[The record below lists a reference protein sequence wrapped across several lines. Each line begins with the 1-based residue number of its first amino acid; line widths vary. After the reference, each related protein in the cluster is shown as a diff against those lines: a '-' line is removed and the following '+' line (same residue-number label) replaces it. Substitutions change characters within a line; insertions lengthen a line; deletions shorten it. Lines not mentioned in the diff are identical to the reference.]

1 MSAAKTASPV
11 VVTPEGDAA
20 KATPIKGGGLVLSPL
35 PLNGGKKGSRKS
47 RKISKKALKAI
58 KKIGGEEV
66 VEAVEKA
73 VGGAEEPVAE
83 EAAVAEEAVVAEATE
98 GARRRSKKAGR
109 RHSKKTKKAG
119 RRSRKSIY

>member
-20 KATPIKGGGLVLSPL
+20 KATPIKGGGLMLSPL
-35 PLNGGKKGSRKS
+35 PLSGGRRRSKKGGRKS

-66 VEAVEKA
+66 VEAVEA
-73 VGGAEEPVAE
+73 AMGGAEPVVAE
-83 EAAVAEEAVVAEATE
+83 EVAVGTEAVE
-98 GARRRSKKAGR
+98 GARRRRGGKSKKAG
-109 RHSKKTKKAG
+109 KKGG
-119 RRSRKSIY
+119 RKSRKSLY

>member
-35 PLNGGKKGSRKS
+35 PLNGGKKGARRS

-73 VGGAEEPVAE
+73 MGGAEEPVAE
-83 EAAVAEEAVVAEATE
+83 EAAVAEEATVTE
-98 GARRRSKKAGR
+98 GARRKSKKAGR

>member
-1 MSAAKTASPV
+1 MSDSAKTASPV

-20 KATPIKGGGLVLSPL
+20 TATPIKGGGLVLSPL
-35 PLNGGKKGSRKS
+35 PLNGGRRKSKKGSKKS

-73 VGGAEEPVAE
+73 MAGAEPAVAE
-83 EAAVAEEAVVAEATE
+83 EVAVAEEAVVAEPTE
-98 GARRRSKKAGR
+98 GARRRKSKKAG
-109 RHSKKTKKAG
+109 KKGG
-119 RRSRKSIY
+119 RKSRKSIY